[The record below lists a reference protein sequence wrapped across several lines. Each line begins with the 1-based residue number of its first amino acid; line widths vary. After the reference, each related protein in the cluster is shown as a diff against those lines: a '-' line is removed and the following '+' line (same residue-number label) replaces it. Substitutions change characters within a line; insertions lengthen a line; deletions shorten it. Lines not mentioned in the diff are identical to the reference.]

1 MTSNKELV
9 RLLSEAIV
17 EQASGNDLEAFY
29 KVKEYMTKWSN
40 NAIEQFH
47 KYQKEAGDNV
57 ES

>member
-17 EQASGNDLEAFY
+17 EQASGNDLEAFD

-47 KYQKEAGDNV
+47 KYQKEADNG
-57 ES
+57 